1 MSDNMGLGV
10 DVYGYK
16 RQRQRFSQT
25 TAPFIISEIDSFF
38 LLCLIIAN
46 LSARC

>member
-25 TAPFIISEIDSFF
+25 TAPFIISEIDSFSIIT
-38 LLCLIIAN
+38 IIAN
-46 LSARC
+46 